1 MPVPTSAAADE
12 GAPMTRLLV
21 VEPGYC
27 PNQAGFPS
35 AMAAASEVVEGES
48 QILKPFGTPRIGLI
62 CSKAQS
68 RLKYNSQ
75 VIDEGLTVRGLFL
88 VCGLYGDKVVG
99 LSKDQ
104 ADRYSR
110 LLFLPQVED
119 MASGELP
126 AAKVRPQDER
136 YGNKLSF
143 WERLER

>member
-1 MPVPTSAAADE
+1 MRGT
-12 GAPMTRLLV
+12 PMTRLLV
-21 VEPGYC
+21 VEPDYC
-27 PNQAGFPS
+27 PYQAGFPS
-35 AMAAASEVVEGES
+35 AIAAASEVIEGES

-68 RLKYNSQ
+68 RLKYNRQ
-75 VIDEGLTVRGLFL
+75 VNDEGVTVRGRFL
-88 VCGLYGDKVVG
+88 VCGLNGDKVIG

-110 LLFLPQVED
+110 LLFLPQVAD

>member
-1 MPVPTSAAADE
+1 
-12 GAPMTRLLV
+12 MTRLLV
-21 VEPGYC
+21 VEPSYC
-27 PNQAGFPS
+27 PYQAVFSS
-35 AMAAASEVVEGES
+35 AATAVSEVIEGES

-68 RLKYNSQ
+68 RLKYNRQ
-75 VIDEGLTVRGLFL
+75 VNDEGITVRG
-88 VCGLYGDKVVG
+88 
-99 LSKDQ
+99 
-104 ADRYSR
+104 RYSR
-110 LLFLPQVED
+110 LLFLPKVED